1 MAWVVTDHGSANN
14 SSGATLAKAVS
25 ANVLAG
31 SVIVVAVYDK
41 SVAASGGSMTDDAG
55 NTYTAVSPT
64 NPGASTSNG
73 ICQFFYSIL
82 GSQLNSGQNVT
93 YTKQTSGSVCSISVL
108 SATGGASS
116 SILDTAVTAANTTNT
131 NVSSPTSLTSG
142 TPAVSGEL
150 FIAMSGEV
158 QNNTTLSTDS
168 GNGWAVP
175 PAINNTGAACQVG
188 GNQVNAGTGTKA
200 WQPSSNKSGNW
211 ASIIIGLKPLV
222 ALTKSWFEQTEILP
236 QFRRDVSTT
245 SFIPLPAYVA
255 PPAIPRG
262 PSSLE
267 IGYAAR
273 RWLEPQS
280 SPIVR
285 SIPSR
290 VFDRSQYAAPPRRAG
305 IDAPGFV
312 PRAPAII
319 TRPSQQEALYR
330 VVRGLVDAGFIP
342 GPKAFFKKPTGDD
355 SALLR
360 SPHFEVFAP
369 SFVPPIRP
377 AILDVFVKDWRK
389 KRRRGRDPIELEI
402 EEKAKRRAAL
412 ELAIYGPEAAEIAA
426 RAPEMPV
433 IHTPPNVEE
442 LAKIIAAAQREL
454 AQSQHLQA
462 LSDDENDL
470 EAILRDI
477 L

>member
-1 MAWVVTDHGSANN
+1 MAWVVTDHGNGNN
-14 SSGATLAKAVS
+14 TSGATLAKAVS

-211 ASIIIGLKPLV
+211 ASIIIGLKPLASATLTAATGSFTETGNAGLFNISQLSAGTSYSETGV
-222 ALTKSWFEQTEILP
+222 AALFRLSELASVGAFAETGNAGLFSLSQISGGTSYAETGNPALFKISNLASTGAFTETGNPALFTLNMPCAATSYAVTYNPATLATKLSSSAGAYLVTGGAALFPLALGASGGSYLVTGNIAELCRDYEAWFPRPFDSNAWTSGTIQSESWTPVTAQSEAWTAATKQAEAWTPATTQTEAWT
-236 QFRRDVSTT
+236 D
-245 SFIPLPAYVA
+245 
-255 PPAIPRG
+255 
-262 PSSLE
+262 E
-267 IGYAAR
+267 
-273 RWLEPQS
+273 
-280 SPIVR
+280 
-285 SIPSR
+285 
-290 VFDRSQYAAPPRRAG
+290 
-305 IDAPGFV
+305 
-312 PRAPAII
+312 
-319 TRPSQQEALYR
+319 
-330 VVRGLVDAGFIP
+330 
-342 GPKAFFKKPTGDD
+342 
-355 SALLR
+355 
-360 SPHFEVFAP
+360 
-369 SFVPPIRP
+369 
-377 AILDVFVKDWRK
+377 
-389 KRRRGRDPIELEI
+389 
-402 EEKAKRRAAL
+402 
-412 ELAIYGPEAAEIAA
+412 
-426 RAPEMPV
+426 
-433 IHTPPNVEE
+433 TPPSGE
-442 LAKIIAAAQREL
+442 
-454 AQSQHLQA
+454 SC
-462 LSDDENDL
+462 S
-470 EAILRDI
+470 
-477 L
+477 